1 MKSTLLL
8 LAITLLAQTL
18 YAGEKDSLM
27 QALSTRLPDSTRIN
41 VYNQLSYL
49 LAEDDEVRAKD
60 FALKARQLS
69 SEKNY
74 PFGFIKSLY
83 NLASLEEMASRYSE
97 GAALYLQGIAT
108 AKQDNLPALVAY
120 GYQDYA
126 LLLKKQGL
134 HRQALRYNDSALTI
148 YSALKDSARMA
159 ALFTNIGNN
168 YKNLNLF
175 EKAIDFQLKALAYA
189 QAHNNFKGT
198 ARAYNNIGLIY
209 ERNGNQ
215 EKALECY
222 LNMLEPARNSGDKRT
237 LIVCLG
243 NIGAAYQNLHQPAQ
257 ALRFLDE
264 AKNLNEAAGHWKD
277 ELYNLTN
284 IASALNE
291 LRRYREAL
299 ATGRQAEQMAKEA
312 KDEESLGYALAQQG
326 IALEGLSNYALAERQ
341 LLGALQ
347 TGKRIESNPLV
358 MLTEE
363 ALTRLYE
370 RSNRPGLAMDHLKIL
385 TALKDS
391 VYNTERHEQVLSL
404 QTQYE
409 TEQKDRELAEKTAA
423 VSENRL
429 LLEKKN
435 KLLYGSGLAIVALA
449 IIGALA
455 LRNNKLKRIKMKQ
468 EADLSKAKA
477 LRRLHEEKLRISREL
492 HDNIGA
498 QLTFINS
505 SLQSLSLRQNDLP
518 TLKETQKL
526 TMNTIRELRNTVWL
540 INKAEFSV
548 EEFVAKLHDYLRPAG
563 GESTAV
569 SIHLSGEGTRRMD
582 GAVAS
587 HLFRVIQE
595 AVNNALKHAGAS
607 EIDVK
612 LAAGPRQLSV
622 SIEDNGRGFDLN
634 TTSQGNGLQNMRL
647 RVEETGG
654 QFNLYSAP
662 DKGTRVE
669 FSVPI
674 QEYA

>member
-8 LAITLLAQTL
+8 LAITVLSQTL

-27 QALSTRLPDSTRIN
+27 QVLSTRLPDTTRIN
-41 VYNQLSYL
+41 IYNQLSYL
-49 LAEDDEVRAKD
+49 LADDDEGRSKD
-60 FALKARQLS
+60 FALKARKLS

-97 GAALYLQGIAT
+97 GAALYLQGIAK

-134 HRQALRYNDSALTI
+134 HRQALRYNDSALNI
-148 YSALKDSARMA
+148 YSTLKDSAKMA
-159 ALFTNIGNN
+159 VLFTNIGNN

-175 EKAIDFQLKALAYA
+175 EKAVDFQLKALAYA
-189 QAHNNFKGT
+189 QAHSNFKSI

-222 LNMLEPARNSGDKRT
+222 LNMLEPARKSGDKRT

-243 NIGAAYQNLHQPAQ
+243 NVGAAYQNLHQPEQ
-257 ALRFLDE
+257 ALRFLEE
-264 AKNLNEAAGHWKD
+264 ARTINEAAGHRKD

-291 LRRYREAL
+291 LGRYDEAL
-299 ATGRQAEQMAKEA
+299 TTAKKADQWAHEV
-312 KDEESLGYALAQQG
+312 KDEESLGYAQVQQG
-326 IALEGLSNYALAERQ
+326 IALQGLGKYAHAEKQ
-341 LLGALQ
+341 LLDALE

-363 ALTRLYE
+363 ALTKLYE
-370 RSNRPGLAMDHLKIL
+370 SSNRPGLAMNHLKML

-435 KLLYGSGLAIVALA
+435 KLLYGSGLAIAALA
-449 IIGALA
+449 IISALA
-455 LRNNKLKRIKMKQ
+455 LRNNKLKRIKMQQ

-477 LRRLHEEKLRISREL
+477 LQKLHEEKLRISREL

-505 SLQSLSLRQNDLP
+505 SLQSLSNSQNEMP
-518 TLKETQKL
+518 ILKETQKL
-526 TMNTIRELRNTVWL
+526 TTNTIRELRNTVWL
-540 INKAEFSV
+540 INKTDFSV

-563 GESTAV
+563 GDSTTV
-569 SIHLSGEGTRRMD
+569 SIHLSGEGRNRMD
-582 GAVAS
+582 GTVAS

-607 EIDVK
+607 EISVR
-612 LAAGPRQLSV
+612 LSAGERQLSV
-622 SIEDNGRGFDLN
+622 CIEDNGCGFDLN
-634 TTSQGNGLQNMRL
+634 ATSEGNGLQNMRM

-654 QFNLYSAP
+654 LFGMSSTP
-662 DKGTRVE
+662 GKGTRLE